1 MILIIS
7 SPQDVHAQAVQK
19 ALDAKGVAH
28 RMIDLSEF
36 PMRMDLGISMAG
48 GGLPQLALRLA
59 DGTRVDVRAASA
71 VWWRRPQPYGLP
83 VEMTDP
89 VNRSFAHQ
97 ECDLAFRGMWACTPA
112 LWVNDPVRDA
122 AASHKPWQLAIAR
135 ELGLSIP
142 RTLITNSPEDAE
154 RFVAET
160 GGPVIYKAFLAS
172 AAAWR
177 ETRVLR
183 PEDRAMLASVRY
195 APVIFQ
201 GYVPAKLDLRV
212 TVIGERIL
220 AAGAETAT
228 GEYAADI
235 RMNPGIRWRPYDL
248 PADVAERLLALVRR
262 LGLEYGAVD
271 FRVTPEGEHVFLE
284 INPAGQFLYIENATG
299 MKIADTLA
307 GHLAAA
313 GAERMAA

>member
-7 SPQDVHAQAVQK
+7 SAQDVHAQAVQK
-19 ALDAKGVAH
+19 ALDARGVAH
-28 RMIDLSEF
+28 RLLDLAEF
-36 PMRMDLGISMAG
+36 PMRMDLGISMADSG
-48 GGLPQLALRLA
+48 PPQLALRLS
-59 DGTRVDVRAASA
+59 DGTRLDMRSASA

-83 VEMTDP
+83 AEMTDP
-89 VNRSFAHQ
+89 VNRAFAHQ
-97 ECDLAFRGMWACTPA
+97 ECDLAFRGMWQCMPA

-122 AASHKPWQLAIAR
+122 AASHKPWQLAIAQ

-142 RTLITNSPEDAE
+142 RTLITNDPEDAQ
-154 RFVAET
+154 RFVSATSGE
-160 GGPVIYKAFLAS
+160 VIYKAFLAS

-183 PEDRAMLASVRY
+183 PEDAAMLASVRY

-201 GYVPAKLDLRV
+201 AFVPARFDLRV

-220 AAGAETAT
+220 AAAAETAT
-228 GEYAADI
+228 GEYVADI
-235 RMNPGIRWRPYDL
+235 RMNPGIRWRPYAL
-248 PADVAERLLALVRR
+248 PPEVAERLLALVRR

-307 GHLAAA
+307 GHLAATVEA
-313 GAERMAA
+313 RLAA